1 MAGNFFKH
9 RTEGDAVGFFSPRT
23 PEPGPDGSWTSPWR
37 CCKLGITNNMRLEF
51 LMTTG
56 ELPGKKKT
64 AGLRRGANAG
74 SGRAGRLLPA
84 RRSPPGRL
92 PRRRSGPLGRRAA
105 LGRKPAALE
114 KETLTGCLA
123 GLMAPTRETQLLA
136 LRFARRSWQDFA
148 RESRQAVEKR
158 KTGRPPGLPDGGTI
172 RRCACAGKEKS
183 RCSRAVPCRTR
194 TPPCFSR

>member
-1 MAGNFFKH
+1 MIPIAERGYEE
-9 RTEGDAVGFFSPRT
+9 TGGFFSPRT
-23 PEPGPDGSWTSPWR
+23 PEPGPAGSWTSSWR

-92 PRRRSGPLGRRAA
+92 PRQRSGQLGRRAA
-105 LGRKPAALE
+105 LGRKPAAPE
-114 KETLTGCLA
+114 KGNADRVPGGPYGPDPGNPAAGAAVCPPFLA
-123 GLMAPTRETQLLA
+123 GFCPRKP
-136 LRFARRSWQDFA
+136 S
-148 RESRQAVEKR
+148 SCGKKR
-158 KTGRPPGLPDGGTI
+158 KTGRPPGLPDGGAI

-183 RCSRAVPCRTR
+183 RCSRAVPYRTR